1 VPVTLWGR
9 LARTLSSLDSRPEAG
24 ATKGPLDLI
33 KTTFL
38 LALLAIPLAAQDS
51 PGKKLPSVT
60 MAPTVVTVYRGKP
73 GTVELHFRV
82 GQGFHVNSNTP
93 SEEYLIPTTLKLEAP
108 TDIVIGKVTY
118 PAGKDMSFA
127 FAPDQKLNVYS
138 GDFDISVLV
147 RPLAGVLPGRY
158 AVRGELRFQACD
170 NAACYPPK
178 KMNVNFDVSVAKTP
192 PAPRKNPGQSPHIHK

>member
-1 VPVTLWGR
+1 MKVSLLLV
-9 LARTLSSLDSRPEAG
+9 LAS
-24 ATKGPLDLI
+24 ATI
-33 KTTFL
+33 
-38 LALLAIPLAAQDS
+38 AAQDQ
-51 PGKKLPSVT
+51 PGRKSPSVI
-60 MAPTVVTVYRGKP
+60 MAPAVITVYRSKP
-73 GTVELHFRV
+73 GTVDLHFRI

-108 TDIVIGKVTY
+108 TDIIIGKVTY

-138 GDFDISVLV
+138 GDFAISVLV
-147 RPLAGVLPGRY
+147 RPLSSVLPGRY

-178 KMNVNFDVSVAKTP
+178 KLPVGFDVTVAKTP
-192 PAPRKNPGQSPHIHK
+192 PPPRKNPAQSPHVHN